1 MRKFLKCIAQLCEYK
16 SPLALNTHKWK
27 MKIHLQIKAVF
38 LCGLLIHLWGANAQS
53 CTSGATSPSADCDP
67 HNFNLC
73 VDGKE
78 VLTKCPSSQSRL
90 CDYKSPFALN
100 THKWKM
106 KIHLQIKAVFLCGLL
121 IHLWGADAESCTESY
136 PKSGDP
142 HFYTLICPGDEEI
155 VKKCPSSQLYVEKSS
170 DLENCQSY
178 YGGCSTTLEGC
189 VDWQKFPWPAPSA
202 IMTVPTCS
210 SIGPVAPYSDPSN
223 YWFCT
228 SIYGTAQ
235 LRSCPTG
242 YGFSTRRI
250 FGCARWSEWNMRL

>member
-1 MRKFLKCIAQLCEYK
+1 
-16 SPLALNTHKWK
+16 

-78 VLTKCPSSQSRL
+78 VLTKCPSSQS
-90 CDYKSPFALN
+90 YV
-100 THKWKM
+100 
-106 KIHLQIKAVFLCGLL
+106 Q
-121 IHLWGADAESCTESY
+121 
-136 PKSGDP
+136 
-142 HFYTLICPGDEEI
+142 YTT
-155 VKKCPSSQLYVEKSS
+155 
-170 DLENCQSY
+170 DLKTCQAK
-178 YGGCSTTLEGC
+178 YGGCSETLSGC
-189 VDWQKFPWPAPSA
+189 VPWEKFPWPAPSA
-202 IMTVPTCS
+202 TTTAPICS
-210 SIGPVAPYSDPSN
+210 SVGPVAPYSDPSN

-235 LRSCPTG
+235 LRSCPSG

-250 FGCARWSEWNMRL
+250 FGCTIWYYWNMTEKNVTSP